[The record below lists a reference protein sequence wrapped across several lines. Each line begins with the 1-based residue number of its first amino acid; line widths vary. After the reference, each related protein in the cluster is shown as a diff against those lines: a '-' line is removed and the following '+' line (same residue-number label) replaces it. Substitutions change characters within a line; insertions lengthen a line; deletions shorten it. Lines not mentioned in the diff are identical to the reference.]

1 MGARAGGTAVVV
13 GAGVGGLATAVGLRR
28 AGWEVTVL
36 ERRTTLERYGTAFG
50 IHPTAQAAL
59 DRLGLGDAL
68 RARAVPYRGA
78 SIRRPDG
85 RVLAALPLER
95 IERKA
100 GRPELLIS
108 RPYLMDAL
116 LAGLDGLGGVEI
128 AYGQHLTD
136 PAALGADLVVGADGI
151 NSTVRT
157 AHFGGRSRPC
167 EVGTVAWI
175 GIAGFE
181 TGRYGETWGDGRFF
195 GMTPIE
201 PGRTNWYAT
210 VPAGTAAAGSATAA
224 GSAKAAGPVTAAGPG
239 GPAEQLRAAF
249 AGWHDPI
256 PRVLAETDP
265 ATWIRYEMRHL
276 YPALPSFTAA
286 GRVALVG
293 DAAHAMTPNL
303 GQGACTALLDAEAL
317 TRAVA
322 EAGPARLPAALRA
335 YDAERRR
342 SAQRVAFGSRNLH
355 RLMTA
360 RRPAL
365 RDALVGLLPS
375 GGAEPAA

>member
-1 MGARAGGTAVVV
+1 MVV
-13 GAGVGGLATAVGLRR
+13 GAGVGGLATAIGLRR

-36 ERRTTLERYGTAFG
+36 ERRTGPERYGTAFG
-50 IHPTAQAAL
+50 IHPTAQSAL

-68 RARAVPYRGA
+68 RARAVPYREA
-78 SIRRPDG
+78 RIRRPDG
-85 RVLAALPLER
+85 KVLAALPLER
-95 IERKA
+95 IERRA

-108 RPYLMDAL
+108 RPHLIDAL
-116 LAGLDGLGGVEI
+116 ITGLDRLGGVRI

-136 PAALGADLVVGADGI
+136 PAGLGADLVVGADGI
-151 NSTVRT
+151 NSCVR
-157 AHFGGRSRPC
+157 AAYFGRVGGPRPL
-167 EVGTVAWI
+167 GTVAWI

-181 TGRYGETWGDGRFF
+181 TGLYGETWGAGRFF
-195 GMTPIE
+195 GMTPVE

-210 VPAGTAAAGSATAA
+210 VPEATTAEE
-224 GSAKAAGPVTAAGPG
+224 VR
-239 GPAEQLRAAF
+239 EAF

-276 YPALPSFTAA
+276 HPALPTFVAD
-286 GRVALVG
+286 GRTALVG

-322 EAGPARLPAALRA
+322 RATGGGPAGLPGALRA
-335 YDAERRR
+335 YDTERRR
-342 SAQRVAFGSRNLH
+342 SAQRVAFASRSLH
-355 RLMTA
+355 RFMTG

-365 RDALVGLLPS
+365 RDALVRLLPGS
-375 GGAEPAA
+375 A

>member
-1 MGARAGGTAVVV
+1 MGSEGNAVVV
-13 GAGVGGLATAVGLRR
+13 GAGVGGLATAIGLRR
-28 AGWEVTVL
+28 AGWTVTVL
-36 ERRTTLERYGTAFG
+36 EGRTALERYGTAFG
-50 IHPTAQAAL
+50 IHPTAQSAL
-59 DRLGLGDAL
+59 ERLGLGEVL
-68 RARAVPYRGA
+68 RAHAVPYREAG
-78 SIRRPDG
+78 IRRPDG
-85 RVLAALPLER
+85 RVLAALPLGR

-108 RPYLMDAL
+108 RPRLIDAL
-116 LAGLDGLGGVEI
+116 LAGLDGAGGAQLV
-128 AYGQHLTD
+128 YGQRLTD
-136 PAALGADLVVGADGI
+136 PAALEADLVVGADGI
-151 NSTVRT
+151 NSAVRA
-157 AHFGGRSRPC
+157 AHFGRSSRPRTT
-167 EVGTVAWI
+167 GSVAWI

-181 TGRYGETWGDGRFF
+181 TGVYGETWGEGRFF
-195 GMTPIE
+195 GMTPVE

-210 VPAGTAAAGSATAA
+210 VPDAPTAPGANAADA
-224 GSAKAAGPVTAAGPG
+224 
-239 GPAEQLRAAF
+239 LRAAF

-276 YPALPSFTAA
+276 HPALPSFVAS

-322 EAGPARLPAALRA
+322 TAGPDALPAALRA

-342 SAQRVAFGSRNLH
+342 SAQRVALGSRTLH
-355 RLMTA
+355 RFVTA
-360 RRPAL
+360 RRPGL
-365 RDALVGLLPS
+365 RDALVSLLPGRS
-375 GGAEPAA
+375 G